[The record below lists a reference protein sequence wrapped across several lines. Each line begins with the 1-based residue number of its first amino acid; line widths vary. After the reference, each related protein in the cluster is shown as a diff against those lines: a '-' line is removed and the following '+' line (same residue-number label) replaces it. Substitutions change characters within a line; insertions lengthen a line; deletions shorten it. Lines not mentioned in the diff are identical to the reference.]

1 MRSLKFVLIS
11 SSVILLFLVSCN
23 RSTNKSKE
31 NKVDEAPSGNPA
43 ANPSQNDTNNT
54 ANTIT
59 NAIDTSA
66 SVQNTNASSML
77 AHGMSAMIGKN
88 DSGILKNAGG
98 GKNMDS
104 MM

>member
-43 ANPSQNDTNNT
+43 ANPSQNDTDNT

-59 NAIDTSA
+59 KAVDTTG
-66 SVQNTNASSML
+66 SVQNTNADIIL
-77 AHGMSAMIGKN
+77 AQGNVRN
-88 DSGILKNAGG
+88 DWK
-98 GKNMDS
+98 K
-104 MM
+104 